1 MTRVA
6 AVGECMIELRHVDD
20 ETLALGF
27 GGDTL
32 NTAVYLAR
40 CGRGIGIE
48 VDYVTAVGDDPY
60 SRAMIEGWRRENV
73 GTDHVALIH
82 GRHPG
87 LYLIRTDDAGERS
100 FTYYRSESAAREMFR
115 APGVRLDE
123 TLHAY
128 DLVYLSGITLSI
140 LDSASR
146 ERLWDALD
154 AARAG
159 GGRVAFDTNYRPW
172 GWSDE
177 HAARVAVERT
187 LQRTDI
193 ALPTLE
199 DERQLFGDADEEAC
213 VRRHQSLGCQEV
225 AVKLGA
231 QGTFVASQTD
241 RWRVPAARPDRV
253 VDTTAAGDAFNAAY
267 LAARL
272 GGGVPES
279 AAIEGNRLA
288 AVVIAHAGAVIPR
301 AVMPGSRKSASTP

>member
-40 CGRGIGIE
+40 CGRGNGIE

-60 SRAMIEGWRRENV
+60 SRAMIEWWRRENV
-73 GTDHVALIH
+73 GTDHVARIR

-87 LYLIRTDDAGERS
+87 LYLIRTDDMGERS

-115 APGVRLDE
+115 TCGVRLDE
-123 TLHAY
+123 TLHGY
-128 DLVYLSGITLSI
+128 DLIYLSGITLSI
-140 LDSASR
+140 LDAPSR
-146 ERLWDALD
+146 ERLWTVLD
-154 AARAG
+154 AVRAA

-172 GWSDE
+172 GWPDE
-177 HAARVAVERT
+177 RAARVAVERT
-187 LQRTDI
+187 LERTDI
-193 ALPTLE
+193 ALPTLD
-199 DERQLFGDADEEAC
+199 DERQLFGDTDEEAC

-231 QGTFVASQTD
+231 DGTFVATQTG
-241 RWRVPAARPDRV
+241 RWRVPAARADRV

-267 LAARL
+267 LAVRL
-272 GGGVPES
+272 GGGTPES
-279 AAIEGNRLA
+279 AATEGNRLA

-301 AVMPGSRKSASTP
+301 AVMPGARQSESTP